1 MLAIISW
8 YGGHSYGRDW
18 MVPLL
23 LSTSIAYGVV
33 WRMTKKKS
41 WAVAGVGVS
50 LIGIYTKVVLM
61 GECAI

>member
-1 MLAIISW
+1 
-8 YGGHSYGRDW
+8 

-23 LSTSIAYGVV
+23 SSTSIAYGVV

-50 LIGIYTKVVLM
+50 LIGVYTKVVLM